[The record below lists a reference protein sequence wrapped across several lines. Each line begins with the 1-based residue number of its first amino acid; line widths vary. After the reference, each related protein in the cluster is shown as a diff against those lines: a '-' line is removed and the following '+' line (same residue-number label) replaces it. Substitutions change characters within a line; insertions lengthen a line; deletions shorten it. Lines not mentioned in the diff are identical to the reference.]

1 MKDVDYGEF
10 VKEIK
15 AKVGPV
21 LAALPE
27 GGPGIKAS
35 YTGLVPL
42 IYKSQRS
49 LLDGL
54 LFGFIMDLVVV
65 TVVMTLA
72 VREWSAGIVLMLPS
86 IFPVFIVF
94 GIMGWMGVIVDTG
107 TVMAPGVALGVTVDD
122 VVHFMLMYRGG
133 LKQGLGRRDS
143 IMLAYKGCARAMYQ
157 SWGVMGLGLSVFAF
171 SPFTPTQRF
180 GYLMVTL
187 LTSAL
192 IGNLVVLPAVLA
204 SPLGGL
210 FGRRYQKR
218 WSKTAQDAE
227 IAGSHG
233 PERVIGPPVSRSIGH
248 SSERM
253 AGS

>member
-1 MKDVDYGEF
+1 
-10 VKEIK
+10 
-15 AKVGPV
+15 
-21 LAALPE
+21 
-27 GGPGIKAS
+27 
-35 YTGLVPL
+35 
-42 IYKSQRS
+42 
-49 LLDGL
+49 
-54 LFGFIMDLVVV
+54 
-65 TVVMTLA
+65 
-72 VREWSAGIVLMLPS
+72 
-86 IFPVFIVF
+86 
-94 GIMGWMGVIVDTG
+94 
-107 TVMAPGVALGVTVDD
+107 
-122 VVHFMLMYRGG
+122 

-204 SPLGGL
+204 SPIGAL

-227 IAGSHG
+227 IAGSH
-233 PERVIGPPVSRSIGH
+233 ETDRIAPPLSRSLGH
-248 SSERM
+248 SSEKV
-253 AGS
+253 GS